1 MRKLS
6 LIVSAIA
13 LMSIH
18 AVAGDSPAP
27 KDAEVYFVN
36 LESNQRVT
44 SPFTVVFGLKG
55 MGVAPAGVDN
65 EEFPNV
71 GHHHL
76 FIDADLTEE
85 IAENGIPFS
94 PQHMHFGKGQT
105 ETELTLPKGKYK
117 LKLVFAD
124 PYHVPHDPVVASEP
138 IAIIV
143 E

>member
-1 MRKLS
+1 MGRLKL
-6 LIVSAIA
+6 LLGTIA
-13 LMSIH
+13 LMSMPAISE
-18 AVAGDSPAP
+18 DSPSPEGA
-27 KDAEVYFVN
+27 KVYFVN
-36 LESNQRVT
+36 LENNQKVS

-65 EEFPNV
+65 EDFPNI

-76 FIDADLTEE
+76 FIDAELTDN
-85 IAENGIPFS
+85 IVENGIPFD
-94 PQHMHFGKGQT
+94 PQHIHFGKGQT
-105 ETELTLPKGKYK
+105 ETDLSLPKGKYK

-138 IAIIV
+138 ITIIV